1 MVNKNI
7 AIIGGSSEI
16 AIAFKKLCI
25 DQGINCLVFSR
36 KLSDNSSYIKINDY
50 LKESDEIIKNLMN
63 LKNLTIIFFNGA
75 LYENRPIKFPTEQEI
90 ALTKLINYEIP
101 IELTKKINKELKNI
115 EKYVYISSMAAVKL
129 REKNYIY
136 GNFKKKLEIDIK
148 SLRLP
153 SYLIFRFGKVFT
165 RMSDGH
171 KTPPFSMTSVQA
183 ANAILKNLNKEN
195 IQYGN
200 LGLLVV
206 SLIIKITPSKIISL
220 LKI

>member
-1 MVNKNI
+1 VVKNNI
-7 AIIGGSSEI
+7 VIIGGSSEI
-16 AIAFKKLCI
+16 AIEFKKLCK
-25 DQGINCLVFSR
+25 DQDINCLVFTR
-36 KLSDNSSYIKINDY
+36 KLSENSSFIKINDY
-50 LKESDEIIKNLMN
+50 IKESDKIIKNLMD

-115 EKYVYISSMAAVKL
+115 EKYVYISSMAAIKF

-136 GNFKKKLEIDIK
+136 GSFKKKLEIDIK
-148 SLRLP
+148 SLNLP
-153 SYLIFRFGKVFT
+153 ANLIYRFGKVFT
-165 RMSDGH
+165 RMSEGH
-171 KTPPFSMTSVQA
+171 NTPPFSMTSFQA

-195 IQYGN
+195 IRYGN
-200 LGLLVV
+200 LGLSVV
-206 SLIIKITPSKIISL
+206 SFIIKITPSKVINL

>member
-16 AIAFKKLCI
+16 AIEFKKLCI
-25 DQGINCLVFSR
+25 DQDINCLVFSR
-36 KLSDNSSYIKINDY
+36 NLNDNSNFIKINDY
-50 LKESDEIIKNLMN
+50 IKESDEIIKNLIN

-75 LYENRPIKFPTEQEI
+75 LYENRPIKFPTEKEI

-101 IELTKKINKELKNI
+101 IQLTKKINKELKNI
-115 EKYVYISSMAAVKL
+115 EKYVYISSMAAIKF

-136 GNFKKKLEIDIK
+136 GSFKKKLEIDIK
-148 SLRLP
+148 SLNLP
-153 SYLIFRFGKVFT
+153 ANLIFRFGKVFT
-165 RMSDGH
+165 RMSEGH
-171 KTPPFSMTSVQA
+171 KTPPFSMTSFQA

-200 LGLLVV
+200 FGLSIVAFLVKV
-206 SLIIKITPSKIISL
+206 TPTKVINF

>member
-1 MVNKNI
+1 VVKNNI
-7 AIIGGSSEI
+7 VIIGGSSEI
-16 AIAFKKLCI
+16 AIEFKKLCK
-25 DQGINCLVFSR
+25 DQDINCLVFTR
-36 KLSDNSSYIKINDY
+36 KLSENSSFIKINDY
-50 LKESDEIIKNLMN
+50 LKESDKIIKNLMD

-115 EKYVYISSMAAVKL
+115 KKYVYISSMAAVKL

-136 GNFKKKLEIDIK
+136 GNFKKQLENDVK
-148 SLRLP
+148 SLSLP

-165 RMSDGH
+165 RMSEGH

-195 IQYGN
+195 FRYGN
-200 LGLLVV
+200 LGLSVV
-206 SLIIKITPSKIISL
+206 SFIIKITPSKVINL

>member
-1 MVNKNI
+1 MVNNNI

-16 AIAFKKLCI
+16 AIEFKKLCK
-25 DQGINCLVFSR
+25 DQDINCLVFTR
-36 KLSDNSSYIKINDY
+36 KLSENSSFIKINDY
-50 LKESDEIIKNLMN
+50 LKESDKIIKNLMD

-115 EKYVYISSMAAVKL
+115 KKYVYISSIAAVKL

-136 GNFKKKLEIDIK
+136 GNFKKQLENDVK
-148 SLRLP
+148 SLSLP

-165 RMSDGH
+165 RMSEGH

-195 IQYGN
+195 IRYGN
-200 LGLLVV
+200 LGLSVV
-206 SLIIKITPSKIISL
+206 SFIIKITPSKVINL

>member
-25 DQGINCLVFSR
+25 DQGINCLVFTR
-36 KLSDNSSYIKINDY
+36 KLINNSSYIKINDY

-63 LKNLTIIFFNGA
+63 LKNLKIIFFNGA

-136 GNFKKKLEIDIK
+136 GNFKKILEIDIK
-148 SLRLP
+148 SLGLP
-153 SYLIFRFGKVFT
+153 SYLILRFGKVFT
-165 RMSDGH
+165 RMSEGH

-200 LGLLVV
+200 LGLLVI
-206 SLIIKITPSKIISL
+206 SLIIKITPSKVISL